1 MNGLPLIHFISI
13 EWFSLDYQENPVDDS
28 ANYAPVA
35 EGHRLVQFPTK
46 ESIISKSI
54 DKLKE
59 TSTVS
64 ISCQLDKQYEKMNVE
79 VEMRNTTAL
88 QTSLMQDNVKSNLF
102 WKARSI

>member
-1 MNGLPLIHFISI
+1 MIAYVILNGLPLIPFISI
-13 EWFSLDYQENPVDDS
+13 KWFSLDCQENPVDDS

-35 EGHRLVQFPTK
+35 EGHRLVQFPKK

-64 ISCQLDKQYEKMNVE
+64 ISCQLDKQYEIMIVD
-79 VEMRNTTAL
+79 MD
-88 QTSLMQDNVKSNLF
+88 M
-102 WKARSI
+102 